1 MDVREL
7 NREQL
12 EELKVNYY
20 AERHEDMSYDDIVNI
35 NNLVSDEKVFKAY
48 AGMVFTEE
56 DFWLSL
62 DSKEE

>member
-20 AERHEDMSYDDIVNI
+20 VERHEDMSYDDIVNI
-35 NNLVSDEKVFKAY
+35 NNLVSDKEVFEEY
-48 AGMVFTEE
+48 AGTMFTEE
-56 DFWLSL
+56 DF
-62 DSKEE
+62 

>member
-7 NREQL
+7 NSEQL
-12 EELKVNYY
+12 EKLKVNYY

-35 NNLVSDEKVFKAY
+35 NNLVSDEEVFKAY

-56 DFWLSL
+56 DF
-62 DSKEE
+62 

>member
-35 NNLVSDEKVFKAY
+35 NNLVSDEEVFKAY

-56 DFWLSL
+56 DF
-62 DSKEE
+62 